1 MPPRRDPTGNGNNNN
16 EVSAYMQQLLQ
27 GQAQLIQLLTQNMGN
42 NNNVPPPP
50 PVDTLARFLRLN
62 PQRFSST
69 PKPIVADERLRYKAY
84 LGKEMNSEDEAS
96 GSEFESNSRSGS
108 GSGYKS
114 DGVAGLAF
122 ASNKT

>member
-16 EVSAYMQQLLQ
+16 EVPAYMQQLLQ

-50 PVDTLARFLRLN
+50 PPVDTLARFQRLN

-69 PKPIVADERLRYKAY
+69 PKPIVADDWLRSLGHKMGNICCPERNQPIPPI
-84 LGKEMNSEDEAS
+84 G
-96 GSEFESNSRSGS
+96 
-108 GSGYKS
+108 
-114 DGVAGLAF
+114 
-122 ASNKT
+122 